1 MDRRVLVV
9 GGGVVG
15 LCTAYYAARRGLR
28 VTVVERGSA
37 EDASCSFGNA
47 GMIVP
52 SHIVPLAAPGVMS
65 AGLRYLLDRE
75 SPFYVRPRPSLDLL
89 LWGFRFW
96 RAASA
101 RRVARAA
108 PVLRDLHLRS
118 RALFEELSVALGG
131 IGLVERGLLSL
142 FRTQHGFRDE
152 MRAARFA
159 RSHGLPAE
167 LLTPEE
173 VRALEPDVRLDV
185 AGAVR
190 WPLDAHLVPS
200 RLIDGLRRALDEAS
214 VRVVYG
220 AEARGFRVDGAR
232 VASVATTAGAF
243 EADEVV
249 LAAGVWCDPVARDL
263 GLALPM
269 QAGKGYS
276 VTLADAPHL
285 PRHCALLHE
294 ARVAVTP
301 MDGALRVGGT
311 LELTGIDTTVDA
323 RRVRGILKALPRYL
337 PDYAAAD
344 FERLPVWCGLRPCPP
359 DGLPY
364 VGRTRR
370 LANVTVAAGHSM
382 MGVSLAPVTGRLI
395 AEILSGEPPSV
406 DVTILDPD
414 RYAG

>member
-1 MDRRVLVV
+1 VDRRVLIV

-15 LCTAYYAARRGLR
+15 LCTAYECARRGLR
-28 VTVVERGSA
+28 VTVLERGGP
-37 EDASCSFGNA
+37 EDASCSLGNA

-52 SHIVPLAAPGVMS
+52 SHVVPMAAPGMMA
-65 AGLRYLLDRE
+65 AGLRYLLDAE

-96 RAASA
+96 RAARAS
-101 RRVARAA
+101 RVARAA
-108 PVLRDLHLRS
+108 PVLRDLHLQSRS
-118 RALFEELSVALGG
+118 LFEELSGALGG

-152 MRAARFA
+152 MRAAAFA
-159 RSHGLPAE
+159 RSLGLPAE

-173 VRALEPDVRLDV
+173 VQALEPDLRLDV

-190 WPLDAHLVPS
+190 WPLDAHLVPA
-200 RLIDGLRRALDEAS
+200 RLMAGLRRTLDDLS

-220 AEARGFRVDGAR
+220 AEVRGFRVDGRA
-232 VASVATTAGAF
+232 VASVDTTAGPF
-243 EADEVV
+243 DADEVV
-249 LAAGVWCDPVARDL
+249 LAAGVWSTAVARDL

-276 VTLADAPHL
+276 LTLEDAPHL
-285 PRHCALLHE
+285 PRHCALLSE

-301 MDGALRVGGT
+301 MGGALRVGGT
-311 LELTGIDTTVDA
+311 LELCGIDA
-323 RRVRGILKALPRYL
+323 RIDPARVRGILKALPQYL
-337 PDYAAAD
+337 PDLAAAD

-364 VGRTRR
+364 LGRTRR
-370 LANVTVAAGHSM
+370 LANVAVACGHSM
-382 MGVSLAPVTGRLI
+382 MGVSLGPVTGRLI
-395 AEILSGEPPSV
+395 AEILSGEPPSI

-414 RYAG
+414 RYAR

>member
-1 MDRRVLVV
+1 VGRSVLVV

-15 LCTAYYAARRGLR
+15 LCTAYECARRGLR
-28 VTVVERGSA
+28 VTVVERGAA

-52 SHIVPLAAPGVMS
+52 SHIVPMAAPGMMS
-65 AGLRYLLDRE
+65 AGLRYLLDSE

-101 RRVARAA
+101 RRVAQVA
-108 PVLRDLHLRS
+108 PVLRDLHLQS
-118 RALFEELSVALGG
+118 RALFEELSAALGG
-131 IGLVERGLLSL
+131 IGLAPRGLLSL
-142 FRTQHGFRDE
+142 FRTQEAFRDE
-152 MRAARFA
+152 RRAALFA
-159 RSHGLPAE
+159 RAHGLPAE

-173 VRALEPDVRLDV
+173 VQALEPDVRLDV

-200 RLIDGLRRALDEAS
+200 RLMAGLRRALQDAS

-220 AEARGFRVDGAR
+220 AQARGFRLDGGR
-232 VASVATTAGAF
+232 VASVDTTAGAF

-249 LAAGVWCDPVARDL
+249 VAAGVWSDPVARGL

-276 VTLADAPHL
+276 VTLEGAPHL

-311 LELTGIDTTVDA
+311 LELTGIDTRVDA

-337 PDYAAAD
+337 PDYAVAD

-364 VGRTRR
+364 LGRTRR
-370 LANVTVAAGHSM
+370 LANVTIGTGHSM

-414 RYAG
+414 RYAR

>member
-1 MDRRVLVV
+1 MARSVLVV

-15 LCTAYYAARRGLR
+15 LCAAYFAARRGLA
-28 VTVVERGSA
+28 VTVLERGRPD
-37 EDASCSFGNA
+37 DASCSFGNA
-47 GMIVP
+47 GMLVP
-52 SHIVPLAAPGVMS
+52 SHVVPMAAPGMVS

-89 LWGFRFW
+89 LWGVRFW

-108 PVLRDLHLRS
+108 PVLRDLHLQG
-118 RALFEELSVALGG
+118 RALFQELDRDLGG
-131 IGLVERGLLSL
+131 VGLVLRGLLSL
-142 FRTQHGFRDE
+142 CRTEHGLADE
-152 MRAARFA
+152 RRAAGFA
-159 RSHGLPAE
+159 RSLGLPAE
-167 LLTPEE
+167 VLSREE
-173 VRALEPDVRLDV
+173 AQALEPDVRLDV

-190 WPLDAHLVPS
+190 WPLDAHLVPG
-200 RLIDGLRRALDEAS
+200 RLMAGLRRALDAAG

-220 AEARGFRVDGAR
+220 AGATGFRRDGAR
-232 VASVATTAGAF
+232 VTAVETAVGAF
-243 EADEVV
+243 DADELV
-249 LAAGVWCDPVARDL
+249 LAAGVWTDPVARGL

-276 VTLADAPHL
+276 VTLEGAARL

-311 LELTGIDTTVDA
+311 LELTGLDARVDA
-323 RRVRGILKALPRYL
+323 LRVRGILKALPRYL
-337 PDYAAAD
+337 PDLASAD

-364 VGRTRR
+364 LGRTRR
-370 LANVTVAAGHSM
+370 YANVTVAAGHSM

-414 RYAG
+414 RYLR

>member
-1 MDRRVLVV
+1 VDRRVLIV

-15 LCTAYYAARRGLR
+15 LCIAYECARRGLR
-28 VTVVERGSA
+28 VTVVERGQP
-37 EDASCSFGNA
+37 DDDSCSFGNA
-47 GMIVP
+47 GMVVP
-52 SHIVPLAAPGVMS
+52 SHIVPLAAPGMMS
-65 AGLRYLLDRE
+65 AGLRYLLDAE

-118 RALFEELSVALGG
+118 RALFDELSGALGG
-131 IGLVERGLLSL
+131 IGLVARGLLSL
-142 FRTQHGFRDE
+142 CRTAHGLDAE
-152 MRAARFA
+152 ARAAAFA
-159 RSHGLPAE
+159 RSLGLAAE
-167 LLTPEE
+167 VLTRAEAQ
-173 VRALEPDVRLDV
+173 ALEPDVRLDV

-200 RLIDGLRRALDEAS
+200 RLMAGLRRALGDAS

-220 AEARGFRVDGAR
+220 AEARRFRVEGAR
-232 VASVATTAGAF
+232 VASVETAAGTF
-243 EADEVV
+243 DADEVV
-249 LAAGVWCDPVARDL
+249 LAAGVWSDPVARDL

-276 VTLADAPHL
+276 VTLPDAPHL

-311 LELTGIDTTVDA
+311 MELTGIDARVDA
-323 RRVRGILKALPRYL
+323 RRVRGILKALPQYL

-364 VGRTRR
+364 LGRTRR
-370 LANVTVAAGHSM
+370 LANLTVAAGHSM

-395 AEILSGEPPSV
+395 AEVLSGEPPSV

-414 RYAG
+414 RYAR